1 MLLLIDENMPAQL
14 ASGLRELIRP
24 RLPDIEVYSIAEYF
38 HQGVKDEDW
47 IPEAG
52 KLKAIVITQDYNIHR
67 TRHLRDLYLDHG
79 VGLFFF
85 RPPSKTG
92 FLYWEMVKKVVN
104 MWEEMEKIIKKDY
117 PPFAYRTS
125 SRTQKFER
133 FE

>member
-1 MLLLIDENMPAQL
+1 MIILIDENMPAQL
-14 ASGLRELIRP
+14 ASGLRELIKP
-24 RLPDIEVYSIAEYF
+24 RMPDVNVYSIGDYF
-38 HQGVKDEDW
+38 HKGVKDEEW

-67 TRHLRDLYLDHG
+67 TRHLRDLYLQHG

-92 FLYWEMVKKVVN
+92 FLYWEMVKKVIT
-104 MWEEMEKIIKKDY
+104 MWEDMEKIIRREK

-125 SRTQKFER
+125 ARIMKFES